1 MLSNDHLSH
10 DWMAEEAAVGCL
22 EGHTDG
28 IIYVVNVLHNE
39 SLELGAIAFQYGTQH
54 IPNSV

>member
-10 DWMAEEAAVGCL
+10 DWMAEEATVGRL

-28 IIYVVNVLHNE
+28 IIYVVNVFHNE
-39 SLELGAIAFQYGTQH
+39 ALELGAIAFQYGTQH
-54 IPNSV
+54 IHNSV